1 MTETFDDAW
10 LALREEIDHRS
21 RAASLLPPLVDWW
34 TDAKHSAVLDLGCGT
49 GSNLRYLSPKLAG
62 RQNWTLVDH
71 DAALLETVE
80 APSSDVRVRLVQ
92 GDLAGAGLEEVPRA
106 DLVTASALLDLVSET
121 WLEHLIDACVSI
133 GCGALFALTYDGRI
147 EWSPQDPFDAII
159 LDAVNEHQRRD
170 KGTGPALGPTAAR
183 TARELFRSRG
193 YRTWLSG
200 SEWRVGASEAALAE
214 ALHTGW
220 ATAAVGVRP
229 DDADAV
235 ERWAERRRVAI
246 VGGEVE
252 LVVGHQD
259 LLALPVGP
267 GPS

>member
-21 RAASLLPPLVDWW
+21 RAASLLPTLLDWW
-34 TDAKHSAVLDLGCGT
+34 TAASHSAVLDLGCGT
-49 GSNLRYLSPKLAG
+49 GSNLRYLAPKLPG
-62 RQNWTLVDH
+62 RQTWTLVDH
-71 DAALLETVE
+71 DAALLGHVE
-80 APSSDVRVRLVQ
+80 APGSDVRVRLVQ
-92 GDLAGAGLEEVPRA
+92 GDLAGAGLEEIARA

-121 WLEHLIDACVSI
+121 WAKALIDTCVSV
-133 GCGALFALTYDGRI
+133 GCGALFSLTYDGRI
-147 EWSPQDPFDAII
+147 EWSPEDPFDAFV

-183 TARELFRSRG
+183 TAQELFRRQG
-193 YRTWLSG
+193 YRTWLSD
-200 SEWRVGASEAALAE
+200 SAWRVGESEAALAE

-220 ATAAVGVRP
+220 ATAAVEVRP